1 MEKRSTK
8 IAYFVALGVFIVLLV
23 ILGIQFKGKE
33 NPVFVGDGAF
43 YTTGDGVFLDGIQ
56 RTVDDSEGSKYALD
70 GSYYVSPE
78 AGTYFEL
85 SEDGNTIVGADGTE
99 YVKSE
104 EKSKDVNGVEYTTY
118 EEKVYSETPFAGTF
132 WSLLPPIVAI
142 VLALISKEVYSSLFL
157 GCLVGALLYTQFAPW
172 DTIVTLVGADY
183 GIISV
188 LADSGNMGIIV
199 FLVTLG
205 IMVDLMNKGGGS
217 EAFGRWA
224 KKTVHTRCGAQLL
237 TMLLGV
243 LIFVDDYFNCLTVGS
258 VMRPVTDRQKVSRAK
273 LAYLIDSTAAPI
285 CIIAPVSSWAAAV
298 TSSVPAGS
306 GINGFTMFLRTIP
319 YNYYAVMTVVMSL
332 FLIFTGA
339 EFGPMKLNE
348 DNAQN
353 GDLFTTADRPYGD
366 DVDDGSDTNG
376 HVIDLIA
383 PVLVLIAACIFGMV
397 YTGGFFEGVDFI
409 TAFADCNASAGLV
422 LGSSIALLFTFVFYR
437 VRSVMT
443 FQDFAACIPE
453 GFKAMVSPMLILSLA
468 WTLSGMTGLL
478 GAKYYV
484 ANLLGSSAAALQY
497 LLPFII
503 FLVAVFLAFA
513 TGTSWGTFSILIPIV
528 CQAFPDGEMLV
539 VSIAA
544 CLSGAVCGDHCSPIS
559 DTTIMASA
567 GAHCSHVN
575 HVSTQLPY
583 AITAAACSAVCYVI
597 TGLAQAVL
605 GSRASLVTSLVLL
618 VVAIVLELAVL
629 SVIRARTRAKTSGDA
644 A

>member
-1 MEKRSTK
+1 MKNK
-8 IAYFVALGVFIVLLV
+8 
-23 ILGIQFKGKE
+23 
-33 NPVFVGDGAF
+33 N
-43 YTTGDGVFLDGIQ
+43 
-56 RTVDDSEGSKYALD
+56 
-70 GSYYVSPE
+70 
-78 AGTYFEL
+78 L
-85 SEDGNTIVGADGTE
+85 SWVGALFVFALLLWCTAVTPGKVADPAT
-99 YVKSE
+99 
-104 EKSKDVNGVEYTTY
+104 YTCA
-118 EEKVYSETPFAGTF
+118 VYSTF
-132 WSLLPPIVAI
+132 FSLLPPVIAI
-142 VLALISKEVYSSLFL
+142 VLALNTKEVYTSL
-157 GCLVGALLYTQFAPW
+157 LVGIASGALLYANGNLELALN
-172 DTIVTLVGADY
+172 TLFFNEDG
-183 GIISV
+183 GMITKLS
-188 LADSGNMGIIV
+188 DSGNVGILA
-199 FLVTLG
+199 FLVMLG
-205 IMVDLMNKGGGS
+205 ILVALMNKAGGS
-217 EAFGRWA
+217 AAFGHWA
-224 KKTVHTRCGAQLL
+224 STHIHSRAGAQFATL
-237 TMLLGV
+237 LLGV
-243 LIFVDDYFNCLTVGS
+243 MIFVDDYFNCLTVGS

-348 DNAQN
+348 DNAKN

-366 DVDDGSDTNG
+366 DVDDGNDTNG

-484 ANLLGSSAAALQY
+484 ANLLGNSAAALQY

-583 AITAAACSAVCYVI
+583 AITAAACSAVCYII

-629 SVIRARTRAKTSGDA
+629 GVIRARTRAKTSGDA